1 MILFLIFFLDF
12 IFCLILGYYFFKN
25 LFFNKYFLNF
35 GTYILIMSELKVF
48 DIRGREIKVG
58 DYVKYIN
65 TGTVGEVTE
74 IMEDE
79 EGIWAFLDTTELYYK
94 IDFLEL
100 TDEIVKKEAK
110 SKDLEA
116 DIEERIRI
124 REAAIESLQNIESRD
139 APGGAG

>member
-1 MILFLIFFLDF
+1 MA
-12 IFCLILGYYFFKN
+12 
-25 LFFNKYFLNF
+25 
-35 GTYILIMSELKVF
+35 ELKVF

-74 IMEDE
+74 IMEDD
-79 EGIWAFLDTTELYYK
+79 EGIWAFLDSTELYYK

-100 TDEIVKKEAK
+100 TDEVVKTEAK
-110 SKDLEA
+110 RRDLEA
-116 DIEERIRI
+116 DIEEKIRM
-124 REAAIESLQNIESRD
+124 REEAIESLQNVESRD

>member
-1 MILFLIFFLDF
+1 MA
-12 IFCLILGYYFFKN
+12 
-25 LFFNKYFLNF
+25 
-35 GTYILIMSELKVF
+35 ELKVF

-74 IMEDE
+74 IMEDD
-79 EGIWAFLDTTELYYK
+79 EGIWAFLDSTELYYK

-100 TDEIVKKEAK
+100 TDEVVKTEAK
-110 SKDLEA
+110 RRDLEA
-116 DIEERIRI
+116 DIEEKIRL
-124 REAAIESLQNIESRD
+124 REEAIESLQNVESRD